1 MRVPDV
7 PDAELARRSDADL
20 HNSLLYRTGLASWLA
35 LIALAVAWEWFLA
48 PLRPGGSWLLLK
60 ALPLLLP
67 LRGLFAR
74 DRYTMQWSTML
85 ILLYFTEGVVRGA
98 SDRAPSSLL
107 AWVEVALTLCYFFAI
122 IFYLRP
128 YKRRARARSKPSS
141 GPA

>member
-1 MRVPDV
+1 MRASPAD
-7 PDAELARRSDADL
+7 DTELARRGDAEL
-20 HNSLLYRTGLASWLA
+20 HNALLYRMGLGSLLA
-35 LIALAVAWEWFLA
+35 LIALAIAWEWFLA

-85 ILLYFTEGVVRGA
+85 ILLFFTEGVVRGA
-98 SDRAPSSLL
+98 SDQPPSSLL
-107 AWVEVALTLCYFFAI
+107 AWVEVALTLVYFFAI

-128 YKRRARARSKPSS
+128 FKRRARARARQSGVPS
-141 GPA
+141 